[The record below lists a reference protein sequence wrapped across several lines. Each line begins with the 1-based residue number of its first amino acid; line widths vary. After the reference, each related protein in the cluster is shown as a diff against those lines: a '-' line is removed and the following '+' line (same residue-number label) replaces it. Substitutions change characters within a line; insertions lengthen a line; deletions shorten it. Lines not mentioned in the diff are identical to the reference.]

1 MKTEINNRL
10 SRLECM
16 GFSEGEIK
24 ELIKFYEKHI
34 RYSDTS
40 LMEFAT
46 AIAAMRYIDTKR
58 FTEMVDG

>member
-1 MKTEINNRL
+1 
-10 SRLECM
+10 M